1 MSQIKQQIAFLF
13 ELICELSGTYKSNT
27 VVGSCLYEEELLDIH
42 QYWWTVVD
50 FILY

>member
-13 ELICELSGTYKSNT
+13 ELICELSGTYT

-50 FILY
+50 FLLY